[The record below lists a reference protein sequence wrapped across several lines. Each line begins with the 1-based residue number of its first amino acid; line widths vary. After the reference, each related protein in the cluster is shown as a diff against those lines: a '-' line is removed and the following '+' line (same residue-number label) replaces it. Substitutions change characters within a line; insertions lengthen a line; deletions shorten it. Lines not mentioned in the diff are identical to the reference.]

1 MYPAALRALLT
12 AAVLLPVPAAAQSWT
27 SITPIPSGPRVDPNP
42 VARDT
47 GAIRDSI
54 RAGRRSGQLTRRE
67 GRVLRGKAAG
77 IDARADLYARNGLSD
92 SERAFLQSNAEA
104 LRGQVDAARLGGKR

>member
-12 AAVLLPVPAAAQSWT
+12 AAVLLPVPAAAQSWS
-27 SITPIPSGPRVDPNP
+27 SITPIPSGPRIDPNSL
-42 VARDT
+42 ARDT

-54 RAGRRSGQLTRRE
+54 RAGRRSGQLTRRVAS
-67 GRVLRGKAAG
+67 VLRGKAAG
-77 IDARADLYARNGLSD
+77 IDARADIHARDGLSD

-104 LRGQVDAARLGGKR
+104 LRGQVDAARLQGKR